1 MKLVDTHA
9 HLYDDQFVNDIE
21 RVIER
26 AKEAG
31 IETILLPNIDEES
44 ISPLKQLVDSLPD
57 FFIPMMGLHP
67 TSVTTDWE
75 NQLSNI
81 YEELKNR
88 NYIAVGE
95 IGIDLYWDQSLK
107 NEQIKAFEAQLEWSI
122 ENNLPVAIHSRN
134 AINECVE
141 SIIRVGAS
149 SLRGVFHSFGGSLE
163 ELDSILALE
172 NFYVGING
180 VVTYK
185 NSGLSKVL
193 PRCPK
198 EKIVLETDSPYLSP
212 VPYRGKRNES
222 SYLSMIVSKLAEIY
236 EVNDQDIAE
245 ITTKNAN
252 DLFGIS
258 DWKKYK

>member
-9 HLYDDQFVNDIE
+9 HLYDDQFVDDIE

-26 AKEAG
+26 AKEVG

-44 ISPLKQLVDSLPD
+44 VKPLKQLMDSVPN

-67 TSVTTDWE
+67 TSVTSEWE
-75 NQLSNI
+75 NQLSYI
-81 YEELKNR
+81 YEELRNR

-107 NEQIKAFEAQLEWSI
+107 NEQIRAFETQLQWSK

-134 AINECVE
+134 AIIECVE
-141 SIIRVGAS
+141 SINRVGPS
-149 SLRGVFHSFGGSLE
+149 SLRGVFHSFGGSVE

-193 PRCPK
+193 PQCPK

-222 SYLSMIVSKLAEIY
+222 SYLSKIVSKLAEIY
-236 EVNDQDIAE
+236 EVKDQVIAD

-252 DLFGIS
+252 DLFGIT
-258 DWKKYK
+258 DWKEFN